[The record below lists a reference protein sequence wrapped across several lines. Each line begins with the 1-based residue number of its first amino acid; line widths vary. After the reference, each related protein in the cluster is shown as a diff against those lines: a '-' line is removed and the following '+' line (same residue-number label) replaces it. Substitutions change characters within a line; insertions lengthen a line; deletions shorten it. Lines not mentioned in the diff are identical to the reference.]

1 MQFTFMPG
9 LGTMDRIFI
18 LCQLQK
24 KPLGKHKPLYFAFVD
39 LEKAFDCVPR
49 KILWWVMRR
58 VEVKEWVILA
68 VKAMYENA
76 KSCVRLDGQFIE
88 KLNIKV
94 GVHQGLSYLVLY
106 SL

>member
-1 MQFTFMPG
+1 MQVW
-9 LGTMDRIFI
+9 
-18 LCQLQK
+18 QLQE
-24 KPLGKHKPLYFAFVD
+24 PFCNDFVD